1 MGGVAAAIG
10 IGGEVAADTAIVAE
24 GIAAGTSVAEGL
36 ATGALTDIGGGL
48 ALDGT
53 GALIDIG
60 TGSALTDVG
69 GGAFLNASTGA
80 LVDAAGSALPEISS
94 GIFQAADGSLLSA
107 AGEPLTQSAVD
118 GSFLNTATGEII
130 DATGGG
136 AQAALN
142 LADTGI
148 TPEILAK
155 YGPMAYNVLNKILAP
170 QTKALQTGGFKP
182 VGQGGLPLSGVPS
195 TGASGTSGTDS
206 SSPKT
211 GMELTPDLS
220 TSNVNYTLGIGNT
233 TPTPTLYNTPT
244 NPAAFSNISP
254 VQQQQVQGFAM
265 GGLADGGEY
274 QEHNPS
280 FYSEGG
286 MENRYVQ
293 GDGDGTSDDVAA
305 MLADGEFVI
314 PADVVSDLGN
324 GSSSAG
330 AKILDEFLAVIRED
344 KNDHDPHELPPDSK
358 GPLAYLA
365 QAQKKA

>member
-1 MGGVAAAIG
+1 MGGSAAAIF
-10 IGGEVAADTAIVAE
+10 GGAEVAAEGAVVAE

-60 TGSALTDVG
+60 TGQALTDIG

-94 GIFQAADGSLLSA
+94 GVFQAADGTLLSS
-107 AGEPLTQSAVD
+107 AGDVLTQSATD
-118 GSFLNTATGEII
+118 GSLLNTATGEII

-142 LADTGI
+142 LANTGV
-148 TPEILAK
+148 TPEMLAK
-155 YGPMAYNVLNKILAP
+155 YGPLAYNVLSKVLAP
-170 QTKALQTGGFKP
+170 ATNALAVPTGFKP
-182 VGQGGLPLSGVPS
+182 VGQGGLSAAGS
-195 TGASGTSGTDS
+195 NQS
-206 SSPKT
+206 SSNQ
-211 GMELTPDLS
+211 
-220 TSNVNYTLGIGNT
+220 SNVSPTPTPTPTFSHGDPNYTLGINNPNVGTN
-233 TPTPTLYNTPT
+233 LYSTAT
-244 NPAAFSNISP
+244 NPATMSAP
-254 VQQQQVQGFAM
+254 QAQTQAQPQGFAM
-265 GGLADGGEY
+265 GGYAQGGEY

-280 FYSEGG
+280 FFSEGG
-286 MENRYVQ
+286 LQNRYVE
-293 GDGDGTSDDVAA
+293 GEGDGTSDDVAA

-330 AKILDEFLAVIRED
+330 AKILDQFLAVVRED

-365 QAQKKA
+365 QARKKA